1 MTDQD
6 APKAETEA
14 SRAATK
20 KARERN
26 RTLEIGGVKIAPGQ
40 SASVDLPLAAMYT
53 HSNVELTVHVINGRR
68 PGPCLFVCAAIHGDE
83 LNGVDIIRRLL
94 DYKQLNQLR
103 GTLLAIP
110 VVNVHGFLNQSR
122 YLPDGRDLNRSF
134 PGSERGSLAGRVAS
148 TFVRDILKHCTHGID
163 LHTGARHRS
172 NLPQIRAD
180 LGQEET
186 RRLAMQFGV
195 PVVLDAKLRDGSL
208 RETAAD
214 MGIPLLLYEAG
225 EALRFD
231 ELCIRAGARGIL
243 NVMRELKMLPA
254 RKRAAKVHEAVIADD
269 SRWVRAPLSGVMRTR
284 AQLGA
289 RVKKGEVLGII
300 ADPLGLNESPV
311 LAPDEAIVIGSTN
324 LPLVHE
330 GEALFHLASF
340 KRQTGQVANELQG
353 FHERFSSQEEEPF
366 FIGWDDSLEN

>member
-1 MTDQD
+1 MSEGD
-6 APKAETEA
+6 AKGKP
-14 SRAATK
+14 R
-20 KARERN
+20 RERN
-26 RTLEIGGVKIAPGQ
+26 RTLEIGGVTVPPGQ
-40 SASVDLPLAAMYT
+40 RTSVDIPLAAMYT
-53 HSNVELTVHVINGRR
+53 HSNVELTVHIINGRR

-83 LNGVDIIRRLL
+83 LNGIDIIRRLL
-94 DYKQLNQLR
+94 NYKQLNQLR
-103 GTLLAIP
+103 GTLIAIP
-110 VVNVHGFLNQSR
+110 VVNVHGFLSQSR

-148 TFVRDILKHCTHGID
+148 TFVRDILKNCTHGID

-180 LGQEET
+180 LSHDET
-186 RRLAMQFGV
+186 RHLAMQFGV

-208 RETAAD
+208 REAASD
-214 MGIPLLLYEAG
+214 MGVPLLLYEAG

-254 RKRAAKVHEAVIADD
+254 RKRAAKVPEAVVADD
-269 SRWVRAPLSGVMRTR
+269 SRWVRAPTSGIMRSR
-284 AQLGA
+284 VQLGA
-289 RVKKGEVLGII
+289 RVKKGAILGDI

-311 LAPDEAIVIGSTN
+311 LSPDEAIVIGMTN

-330 GEALFHLASF
+330 GEALYHLASF

-353 FHERFSSQEEEPF
+353 FHERFSDQDEEPF
-366 FIGWDDSLEN
+366 FIGQDDSLENE

>member
-1 MTDQD
+1 MTEED
-6 APKAETEA
+6 APKAGTKAFRSATE
-14 SRAATK
+14 
-20 KARERN
+20 KAREKN
-26 RTLEIGGVKIAPGQ
+26 RTLEIGGVKIPPGQ

-148 TFVRDILKHCTHGID
+148 TFVRDQT
-163 LHTGARHRS
+163 LHPRYRPPAHATAV
-172 NLPQIRAD
+172 PQIRAD
-180 LGQEET
+180 LSQEET
-186 RRLAMQFGV
+186 RNLAMQFGT

-208 RETAAD
+208 RETASD

-289 RVKKGEVLGII
+289 RVKKGARHHRRPVGVERVSGIG
-300 ADPLGLNESPV
+300 PG
-311 LAPDEAIVIGSTN
+311 
-324 LPLVHE
+324 
-330 GEALFHLASF
+330 
-340 KRQTGQVANELQG
+340 
-353 FHERFSSQEEEPF
+353 
-366 FIGWDDSLEN
+366 

>member
-1 MTDQD
+1 M
-6 APKAETEA
+6 EA
-14 SRAATK
+14 KHKRTVSR
-20 KARERN
+20 REKN
-26 RTLEIGGVKIAPGQ
+26 RTLTIGGVTVSPGERT
-40 SASVDLPLAAMYT
+40 SVDIPLAAMYT
-53 HSNVELTVHVINGRR
+53 HTDVELTVHVVNGRR

-94 DYKQLNQLR
+94 DYKQLSQLR

-110 VVNVHGFLNQSR
+110 VVNVHGFLSQSR

-180 LGQEET
+180 LSQEET

-243 NVMRELKMLPA
+243 NVMRELEMLPT
-254 RKRAAKVHEAVIADD
+254 RKRPAKVPEAVVADD
-269 SRWVRAPLSGVMRTR
+269 SRWVRAPLSGVMRSR
-284 AQLGA
+284 VQLGA
-289 RVKKGEVLGII
+289 RVKKGDVLGLI
-300 ADPLGLNESPV
+300 ADPLGFKDAQV
-311 LAPDEAIVIGSTN
+311 LAPDEAIVIGMTN

-330 GEALFHLASF
+330 GEALYHLASF
-340 KRQTGQVANELQG
+340 KRQTGQVASELQG
-353 FHERFSSQEEEPF
+353 FHERFSAQEDEQPF
-366 FIGWDDSLEN
+366 FVGWDDSLEN

>member
-1 MTDQD
+1 MGSSSSASEAQTNT
-6 APKAETEA
+6 ARKA
-14 SRAATK
+14 
-20 KARERN
+20 AREKN
-26 RTLEIGGVKIAPGQ
+26 RTLEIGGVRVAPGGRT
-40 SASVDLPLAAMYT
+40 SVDIPLAAMYT
-53 HSNVELTVHVINGRR
+53 HSNVEMTVHVINGRR
-68 PGPCLFVCAAIHGDE
+68 PGPCLFVSAAIHGDE

-94 DYKQLNQLR
+94 SYKQLNQLR
-103 GTLLAIP
+103 GSLLAIP

-134 PGSERGSLAGRVAS
+134 PGSDRGSLAGRVAS
-148 TFVRDILKHCTHGID
+148 AFVRDILENCTHGID

-180 LGQEET
+180 LSSDET
-186 RRLAMQFGV
+186 RNLAMQFGT

-231 ELCIRAGARGIL
+231 ELSIRAGARGIL
-243 NVMRELKMLPA
+243 NVMRELGMLPQ
-254 RKRAAKVHEAVIADD
+254 RKRPTSVPEAVVASD
-269 SRWVRAPLSGVMRTR
+269 SRWLRAPTSGVLRSR
-284 AQLGA
+284 VQLGA
-289 RVKKGEVLGII
+289 RLKKGDVLGVIS
-300 ADPLGLNESPV
+300 DPLGLNESPV
-311 LAPDEAIVIGSTN
+311 LAPDEAIVIGMTN

-330 GEALFHLASF
+330 GEALYHLASF
-340 KRQTGQVANELQG
+340 KRRTGKVANELQG

>member
-1 MTDQD
+1 MADDQ
-6 APKAETEA
+6 PVKTAE
-14 SRAATK
+14 RK
-20 KARERN
+20 RREKN
-26 RTLEIGGVKIAPGQ
+26 RTLEIGGVKVAPGE
-40 SASVDLPLAAMYT
+40 STSVDIPLAAMYT
-53 HSNVELTVHVINGRR
+53 HSNVEMTVHVINGRR

-83 LNGVDIIRRLL
+83 LNGVDVIRRLL
-94 DYKQLNQLR
+94 SYKQLNQLR
-103 GTLLAIP
+103 GTLIAIP
-110 VVNVHGFLNQSR
+110 VVNVHGFLSQSR

-148 TFVRDILKHCTHGID
+148 TFVRDILKNCTHGID

-180 LGQEET
+180 LGQDET
-186 RRLAMQFGV
+186 RNLAMQFGV

-208 RETAAD
+208 RETASD

-254 RKRAAKVHEAVIADD
+254 RKRSTKIPEAVVADD
-269 SRWVRAPLSGVMRTR
+269 SRWVRAPLSGVMRSR
-284 AQLGA
+284 VQLGA
-289 RVKKGEVLGII
+289 RVKKGAILGYI

-311 LAPDEAIVIGSTN
+311 KAPDEAIVIGMTN

-330 GEALFHLASF
+330 GEALYHLASF
-340 KRQTGQVANELQG
+340 KRQTSQVASEVQG
-353 FHERFSSQEEEPF
+353 FHEHFNTQEEEPF
-366 FIGWDDSLEN
+366 FIGQDDSLEN

>member
-1 MTDQD
+1 M
-6 APKAETEA
+6 AAKKPA
-14 SRAATK
+14 S
-20 KARERN
+20 ERN
-26 RTLEIGGVKIAPGQ
+26 KTIEIGGVSVKPGERV
-40 SASVDLPLAAMYT
+40 SVDIPLAAMYT
-53 HSNVELTVHVINGRR
+53 HTNVELTVHVVNGRR

-94 DYKQLNQLR
+94 NYKQLNQLR

-110 VVNVHGFLNQSR
+110 LVNVHGFLSQSR

-134 PGSERGSLAGRVAS
+134 PGSERGSLAGRVAN
-148 TFVRDILKHCTHGID
+148 TFVNDILRHCTHGID

-180 LGQEET
+180 LSQEDTHE
-186 RRLAMQFGV
+186 LAMQFGV

-208 RETAAD
+208 RDAAAN

-231 ELCIRAGARGIL
+231 ELSIRAGTRGIV
-243 NVMRELKMLPA
+243 NVMRSLKMLPP
-254 RKRAAKVHEAVIADD
+254 RKRPGKIPAAVVADD
-269 SRWVRAPLSGVMRTR
+269 SRWVRAPHSGIMRSMV
-284 AQLGA
+284 QLGA
-289 RVKKGEVLGII
+289 RVKRGAILGYI
-300 ADPLGLNESPV
+300 ADPMGLNEFPV
-311 LAPDEAIVIGSTN
+311 VAPDEAIVIGATN

-340 KRQTGQVANELQG
+340 KRQTREVANQLQG
-353 FHERFSSQEEEPF
+353 FHERFNSQEEEPF
-366 FIGWDDSLEN
+366 FIGEDDSLEN

>member
-1 MTDQD
+1 MNP
-6 APKAETEA
+6 ASKASKA
-14 SRAATK
+14 SK
-20 KARERN
+20 ESN
-26 RTLEIGGVKIAPGQ
+26 RTLEIGGVKVAPGERT
-40 SASVDLPLAAMYT
+40 SVDIPLAAMYT
-53 HSNVELTVHVINGRR
+53 HSNVGLTVHVVNGRR

-83 LNGVDIIRRLL
+83 LNGVDVIRRLL
-94 DYKQLNQLR
+94 NYKQLDQLR
-103 GTLLAIP
+103 GSLLAIP
-110 VVNVHGFLNQSR
+110 VVNVHGFLSQSR

-148 TFVRDILKHCTHGID
+148 TFVRDILQHCTHGID

-186 RRLAMQFGV
+186 RNLAMQFGV

-208 RETAAD
+208 REAASD

-231 ELCIRAGARGIL
+231 ELSIRAGARGIL
-243 NVMRELKMLPA
+243 NVMHALAMLPK
-254 RKRAAKVHEAVIADD
+254 RKRPAKIPEAVVADD
-269 SRWVRAPLSGVMRTR
+269 SRWVRAPLSGVLRSR
-284 AQLGA
+284 VQLGA
-289 RVKKGEVLGII
+289 RVKRGSVLGYV

-311 LAPDEAIVIGSTN
+311 LSPDEAIVIGMTN

-330 GEALFHLASF
+330 GEALYHLASF
-340 KRQTGQVANELQG
+340 KRQTREVANQLQG
-353 FHERFSSQEEEPF
+353 FHERFSDQEEEPF
-366 FIGWDDSLEN
+366 FIGRDDSLEN